1 MYKPCVRVKL
11 PSILYS
17 LFYGKAQIYY
27 FQASSN
33 INLNSVKVTENRY
46 FVALNSWWQ
55 MCSRG
60 AVGRKSGWKMWGG
73 EGA

>member
-1 MYKPCVRVKL
+1 MSVRIKL
-11 PSILYS
+11 SSILLS
-17 LFYGKAQIYY
+17 LFYGKAPIYY
-27 FQASSN
+27 FHPSSN
-33 INLNSVKVTENRY
+33 INLNSVNVTENRY

-60 AVGRKSGWKMWGG
+60 AVGRKSGCKMWGG

>member
-1 MYKPCVRVKL
+1 MERLQFIIPML
-11 PSILYS
+11 LLTLI
-17 LFYGKAQIYY
+17 
-27 FQASSN
+27 

-55 MCSRG
+55 MCRRG